1 MSGQALMQALAAG
14 LATLFLIGL
23 ILAIKAVGKGVNK
36 AREMTQL
43 VRDELVKVDLLVE
56 KLDYISV
63 IPNTGKAEYIHFYL
77 NQEDEKLFYDIPP
90 EYLKRLR
97 PKLEKLINQLEQNDI
112 TYGHQYAERE
122 FYIGSKLMFSWHR
135 EMKI

>member
-1 MSGQALMQALAAG
+1 MHADSLGRAIAAG

-23 ILAIKAVGKGVNK
+23 ILAIKAIRKGVNK
-36 AREMTQL
+36 VNE
-43 VRDELVKVDLLVE
+43 VRHSRSDELAKVNLAIE
-56 KLDYISV
+56 NISYISV
-63 IPNTGKAEYIHFYL
+63 IPDVGKVDYIHFYL

-97 PKLEKLINQLEQNDI
+97 PKLEKLIDQLEQNDV
-112 TYGHQYAERE
+112 TYGHQYAERQ
-122 FYIGSKLMFSWHR
+122 FYIGSKLIFSWHR